1 MLSGS
6 SVTFPLLHSTNGE
19 LPCPPICNKM
29 RHRFTL
35 VRQEKPTGVR
45 PQDDGRD
52 QDVTHGIN
60 ITVNKKTTI
69 MSYGLDPDTDMFQVN
84 IH

>member
-1 MLSGS
+1 
-6 SVTFPLLHSTNGE
+6 
-19 LPCPPICNKM
+19 M

-35 VRQEKPTGVR
+35 VRQEKPTGVQ

-52 QDVTHGIN
+52 QNATHSIS

-69 MSYGLDPDTDMFQVN
+69 MSYGPDPRTDMFQVN
-84 IH
+84 